1 MNISNTDDNKNLIS
15 NSLGFYLYELLGVDY
30 SGIYLST
37 ADMRRVAQEAGIDLK
52 LTNNAKMFG
61 ELLKIA
67 KDEDRLGETLQ
78 FVKKIM
84 EERIETY
91 EELNSRFPGAA
102 DAIEEWLIKSK
113 RAVRKIDN
121 AIKEVQNESVS

>member
-37 ADMRRVAQEAGIDLK
+37 VDMRRVAQEAGIDLK

>member
-1 MNISNTDDNKNLIS
+1 MNISNTDDNKKLIS

-30 SGIYLST
+30 SGVYLST
-37 ADMRRVAQEAGIDLK
+37 ADMSRAALEAGIELK

-67 KDEDRLGETLQ
+67 KDEERLAQTLQ
-78 FVKKIM
+78 FVKKIV

-91 EELNSRFPGAA
+91 EELNAKFPGAA